1 MIRLGM
7 LSFWHLHG
15 KDYALAAQE
24 NPSTE
29 IVAVWDE
36 EPQRGRA
43 EADRLGADFH
53 SDLDDLLARDDV
65 DAVVVDAPTNMHRD
79 VIVAAARAG
88 KHIFTEK
95 VLAATLAEAEEIV
108 REVEAAG
115 VVLTVSMWRSDE
127 AYATAVKEIL
137 DSGVLGTIT
146 QVRVRDGHGFAVP
159 TAEHPDGYL
168 PANFWDPGTT
178 QGGVLIDLCH
188 PVYLLC
194 HLLGRP
200 TTVSATLGFHTGHEV
215 EDNAVLTAGFPDG
228 AIGIA
233 ETSYVATLTPFLI
246 EAHGTAGSL
255 LFTRDGIGQL
265 VAHRRQAQEYEG
277 RTPPSHG
284 PDGAVYVR
292 SGASPVEPLFWQ
304 RVELPG
310 GAWPKAFEKWVTH
323 IQQGTTADANVALA
337 QDLSALIEAS
347 YLSHAERRVV
357 ELSTLK
363 RH

>member
-7 LSFWHLHG
+7 LSFWHLHA
-15 KDYALAAQE
+15 KDYARAAEE
-24 NPSTE
+24 NPSTT
-29 IVAVWDE
+29 IVAAWDE
-36 EPQRGRA
+36 DPHRGAA
-43 EADRLGADFH
+43 EANRLGVDFH
-53 SDLDDLLARDDV
+53 ADLHELLAREDV
-65 DAVVVDAPTNMHRD
+65 DAVVVDAPTNMHRE

-95 VLAATLAEAEEIV
+95 VLAATLHEAEEIV
-108 REVEAAG
+108 REVDAAG

-127 AYATAVKEIL
+127 SYATAVKEIL
-137 DSGVLGTIT
+137 DSGVLGTLT
-146 QVRVRDGHGFAVP
+146 QLRVRDGHGFALP

-168 PANFWDPGTT
+168 PLNFWDPGTT

-200 TTVSATLGFHTGHEV
+200 ATVTATLGFHTGRAV
-215 EDNAVLTAGFPDG
+215 EDNATITAGYPDG
-228 AIGIA
+228 AVGIA

-255 LFTRDGIGQL
+255 LFTRDGIGEL

-277 RTPPSHG
+277 RTPPAHG
-284 PDGAVYVR
+284 PDGAIHLR
-292 SGASPVEPLFWQ
+292 SAASPVDPLFWQ
-304 RVELPG
+304 RIELPG
-310 GAWPKAFEKWVTH
+310 GEWPKAFEKWVTH
-323 IQQGTTADANVALA
+323 IQEGTTADANVALA

-363 RH
+363 RR

>member
-1 MIRLGM
+1 
-7 LSFWHLHG
+7 
-15 KDYALAAQE
+15 
-24 NPSTE
+24 
-29 IVAVWDE
+29 
-36 EPQRGRA
+36 
-43 EADRLGADFH
+43 
-53 SDLDDLLARDDV
+53 
-65 DAVVVDAPTNMHRD
+65 MHRD

-95 VLAATLAEAEEIV
+95 VLAATLHEAEAIV

-137 DSGVLGTIT
+137 DSGVLGAIT
-146 QVRVRDGHGFAVP
+146 QVRVRDGHGFALP

-200 TTVSATLGFHTGHEV
+200 ATVTATLGFHTGHEV
-215 EDNAVLTAGFPDG
+215 EDNAVLTAGYPDG

-233 ETSYVATLTPFLI
+233 ETSYVATITPFLI

-255 LFTRDGIGQL
+255 LFTRDGIGEL
-265 VAHRRQAQEYEG
+265 VARRRQAHEYAG
-277 RTPPSHG
+277 KTAPAHG
-284 PDGAVYVR
+284 PDGAIYVR

-304 RVELPG
+304 RIELPG

-337 QDLSALIEAS
+337 QDLSALVEAA
-347 YLSHAERRVV
+347 YLSHAEGRRV
-357 ELSTLK
+357 ELATL
-363 RH
+363 RR